1 MIALWQSK
9 KFRILAVPDSIH
21 DLYSYSNFILLS
33 ISCERLCIMLG
44 VSGLVLLTQHVRG
57 SLTITALYKCTYL
70 LAYLQV
76 SAAQLVA
83 GKICSSIPVG
93 FSVLIWRGRRLGIP
107 DL

>member
-33 ISCERLCIMLG
+33 KSCERLCIMLG

-57 SLTITALYKCTYL
+57 SALYKCTYL